1 MPFTLAHIGYIL
13 PVKKKWKTSFSTT
26 GLVFG
31 SLAPDYDILFRITNV
46 RFHLFQYDLIE
57 ILLYIL
63 PLSMLSAFFFHLFCR
78 NILIEHLPEPF
89 EKRYSQHN
97 AVNTF
102 HLFRTSILRI
112 GGSALFAIF
121 LHLLL
126 DFLCHMLDAHSLK
139 MAVFSLFQNEF
150 MASSAYFLGIY
161 GLPVLFSLAGFY
173 LIFRYE
179 FPKPVSVH
187 SFKLTKNKLQFWS
200 LFLISTLLIAA
211 IKIKITETD
220 LEFYADYIIISL
232 TTSLMLAIY
241 FTCLIYAARGF
252 FLKKINR

>member
-63 PLSMLSAFFFHLFCR
+63 PLSMLSALFFHLFCR
-78 NILIEHLPEPF
+78 NILIKHLPEPF

-126 DFLCHMLDAHSLK
+126 DFLCHMLDAHRIR
-139 MAVFSLFQNEF
+139 MHVFHFLPNEF
-150 MASSAYFLGIY
+150 VATAAYFLGIY

-173 LIFRYE
+173 LIYRSE
-179 FPKPVSVH
+179 FPKPMRIGSI
-187 SFKLTKNKLQFWS
+187 SIPADKRPFWIM
-200 LFLISTLLIAA
+200 LLIATLLIAA
-211 IKIKITETD
+211 VKITITEADDT
-220 LEFYADYIIISL
+220 FYADYIIISM
-232 TTSLMLAIY
+232 TTSLIVAIY
-241 FTCLIYAARGF
+241 FTCLIYTACTF
-252 FLKKINR
+252 LLKKINQ